1 MFILLKL
8 FGTIPFS
15 SYSCDKSASA
25 LRRQNNYLQCTWSK
39 KQLSALALIQLNFA
53 IPINKDHVYKPFFT
67 KKKVCELL
75 IKIYFYSTVGQIF
88 SHAIVVS

>member
-15 SYSCDKSASA
+15 SYSGKRSASA
-25 LRRQNNYLQCTWSK
+25 LKRQNNYLQCTWSK

-53 IPINKDHVYKPFFT
+53 IPINEDHVYKPVFHE
-67 KKKVCELL
+67 KKVCELL
-75 IKIYFYSTVGQIF
+75 IEIYFYTTVGQF
-88 SHAIVVS
+88 LSHAIVVS